1 MRRTI
6 ATLLIT
12 GVLSSSMPMMMRD
25 RGDRG
30 GRDSGGD
37 HTIVRIIRNI
47 IRHLIPMPADD
58 TNTIN
63 PPRP

>member
-1 MRRTI
+1 MRQTI

-12 GVLSSSMPMMMRD
+12 GVLSSSVPMMMR
-25 RGDRG
+25 DRG

-37 HTIVRIIRNI
+37 NPVVRVIRQI

-58 TNTIN
+58 SGNLV
-63 PPRP
+63 PPKP

>member
-1 MRRTI
+1 MRRTL

-12 GVLSSSMPMMMRD
+12 GVLSSSVPMMARD
-25 RGDRG
+25 RDRG

-37 HTIVRIIRNI
+37 HTIVRVIRNI

-58 TNTIN
+58 TNNIT
-63 PPRP
+63 PPKP